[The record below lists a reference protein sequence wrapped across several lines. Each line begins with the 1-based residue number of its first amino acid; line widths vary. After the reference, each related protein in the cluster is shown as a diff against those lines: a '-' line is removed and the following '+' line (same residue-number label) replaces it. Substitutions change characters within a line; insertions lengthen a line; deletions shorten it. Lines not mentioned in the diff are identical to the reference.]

1 MSNQVLVT
9 GFAGY
14 GGRGLNPSGEIARAL
29 DGREILSYR
38 VRGQVLPVSYAS
50 LRQALQSLLDELQPR
65 AVICLG
71 LWPGEA
77 TIRLERIGINVADFE
92 IPDNEGTYLTDVA
105 INADGA
111 RAAYSTLPLREIESS
126 LLKAG
131 IPAHISATA
140 GTFLCNATLYN
151 ILSMAQAIRV
161 PPLAGFIHVPYLP
174 EQVAELLAL
183 VRNERKL
190 ELHQRADMASMDLAT
205 MVRAVELALIASINT
220 FR

>member
-29 DGREILSYR
+29 DGREILGYR

-50 LRQALQSLLDELQPR
+50 LHQALHSLLDELQPR

-92 IPDNEGTYLTDVA
+92 IPDNEGAYLKDAA
-105 INADGA
+105 IDADGTT
-111 RAAYSTLPLREIESS
+111 AAFSTLPLRDIESS

-151 ILSMAQAIRV
+151 TLSMAQTMRV
-161 PPLAGFIHVPYLP
+161 PPLVGFIHVPYLP
-174 EQVAELLAL
+174 EQVADLLAS
-183 VRNERKL
+183 VRSERKL
-190 ELHQRADMASMDLAT
+190 ELHQRADMASMDLT
-205 MVRAVELALIASINT
+205 IMVRAVELALVASVNT
-220 FR
+220 LR